1 MNIIIILCALL
12 PLVHSRIPTW
22 SIVNVSFV
30 FDLFPRKQLKTKT
43 FRIIFTEIFLVKDHM
58 MLQAPSKHVSVE
70 NKILINIFVYL
81 KNPFLVDGGVL
92 TSLQDLISND
102 QSHYDDDSKKADQF
116 HFGKMAGLKNNYRR
130 KC

>member
-1 MNIIIILCALL
+1 MKIIIILCALL
-12 PLVHSRIPTW
+12 PLVNSRIPTW
-22 SIVNVSFV
+22 NIVNVSFL

-116 HFGKMAGLKNNYRR
+116 HFGKMAGLKNNFRR